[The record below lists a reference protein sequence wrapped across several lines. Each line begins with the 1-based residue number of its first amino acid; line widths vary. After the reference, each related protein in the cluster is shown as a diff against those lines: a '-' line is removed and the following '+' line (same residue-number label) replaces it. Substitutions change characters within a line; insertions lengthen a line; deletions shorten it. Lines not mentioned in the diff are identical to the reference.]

1 MLQAMGY
8 ELANV
13 HLGTG
18 DRKQAIEKD
27 LDRRKAKWLVRAAET
42 AAEFVIRDFEEW
54 NR

>member
-54 NR
+54 KR